1 MRAPAAAVSY
11 ILALSALVLLFV
23 ATSVAANGYG
33 GGGGAS
39 LPGAGNGGGD
49 APAGDNGSGGHNDAS
64 SGPKGGDES
73 VYHKKAY
80 EKPVDGLDA
89 GFYRKSCPDMEGI
102 VQRAVRKAVDADYT
116 LAASLIRLFFH
127 DFAVEGT
134 DASILV
140 DVPGQSEK
148 YAEASKTLRGFDLIE
163 EIKKELEAK
172 CHATVSCA
180 DILTAAA
187 RDAAAAAGVPYWPL
201 KYGRRDGKDSV
212 AGEADRRVPMG
223 GQSVTDLVRF
233 FESNGLTIIDLV
245 VLSGAH
251 TIGRASCGAVRQAL
265 CKLRGGAA
273 ERQYADFLRRKCG
286 GAGAEEGEY
295 VELDG
300 ETPTAFDNQY
310 YKNLMRGRGVLD
322 TDMKLLPDSRT
333 GDLVRALANQ
343 PSQVFAHQFAQSM
356 RKLGEAQVLTGNEG
370 EVRRKCSAVNY

>member
-1 MRAPAAAVSY
+1 MRAPAAAVSPF
-11 ILALSALVLLFV
+11 LALSASLLLLL

-33 GGGGAS
+33 GG
-39 LPGAGNGGGD
+39 D
-49 APAGDNGSGGHNDAS
+49 APAGPSGGYGSHDDAS
-64 SGPKGGDES
+64 SGPKGGDGGEEGG
-73 VYHKKAY
+73 VYHMAAY
-80 EKPVDGLDA
+80 EKSVDGLDA
-89 GFYRKSCPDMEGI
+89 EFYRKSCPDMEGI

-134 DASILV
+134 DASILI

-148 YAEASKTLRGFDLIE
+148 YAEASRTLRGFDLIE
-163 EIKKELEAK
+163 EIKKEMESK

-187 RDAAAAAGVPYWPL
+187 RDAATAAGVPYWPL

-233 FESNGLTIIDLV
+233 FESNGLTIMDLV

-251 TIGRASCGAVRQAL
+251 TIGRASCGAVRPAL
-265 CKLRGGAA
+265 CKLKGAA
-273 ERQYADFLRRKCG
+273 APMERQYADFLRRKCG
-286 GAGAEEGEY
+286 GAGEGEY

-300 ETPTAFDNQY
+300 VTPTEFDNQY
-310 YKNLMRGRGVLD
+310 YRNLMRGRGVLD
-322 TDMKLLPDSRT
+322 TDMMLLPDSRT
-333 GDLVRALANQ
+333 GGLVRAFASQ
-343 PSQVFAHQFAQSM
+343 PSLQFAQQFAQSM

>member
-1 MRAPAAAVSY
+1 MRTPAAAVSPF
-11 ILALSALVLLFV
+11 LALSALLLLLV

-33 GGGGAS
+33 GG
-39 LPGAGNGGGD
+39 D
-49 APAGDNGSGGHNDAS
+49 APAAANGYGGHDDAS
-64 SGPKGGDES
+64 SGPKGNGGGDGGEGG
-73 VYHKKAY
+73 VYHKAAY

-134 DASILV
+134 DASILI

-148 YAEASKTLRGFDLIE
+148 YAEASKTLRGFELIE
-163 EIKKELEAK
+163 EIKAELEAK

-187 RDAAAAAGVPYWPL
+187 RDAATAAGVPYWPL

-233 FESNGLTIIDLV
+233 FESNGLTIMDLV

-251 TIGRASCGAVRQAL
+251 TIGRASCGAVRPAL
-265 CKLRGGAA
+265 CKLKGGAA
-273 ERQYADFLRRKCG
+273 AMERRYADFLRRKCG
-286 GAGAEEGEY
+286 AGGEGEY

-300 ETPTAFDNQY
+300 ETPTEFDNQY

-333 GDLVRALANQ
+333 EGLVRAFANQ
-343 PSQVFAHQFAQSM
+343 PSQVFEHQFAQSM

>member
-1 MRAPAAAVSY
+1 MRTPAAAVSPF
-11 ILALSALVLLFV
+11 LALSALLLLLV

-33 GGGGAS
+33 GGG
-39 LPGAGNGGGD
+39 D
-49 APAGDNGSGGHNDAS
+49 TPAGANGSGGHDDAS
-64 SGPKGGDES
+64 SGPKGGDGAGGEEGG
-73 VYHKKAY
+73 VYPMPAY

-102 VQRAVRKAVDADYT
+102 VQRAVKKAVDADYT

-134 DASILV
+134 DASILI

-187 RDAAAAAGVPYWPL
+187 RDAAVSAGVLYWPL

-223 GQSVTDLVRF
+223 GQSVTELVKF
-233 FESNGLTIIDLV
+233 FQSNGLNIIDLV

-251 TIGRASCGAVRQAL
+251 TIGRASCGAVRPAL
-265 CKLRGGAA
+265 CKLRGAT
-273 ERQYADFLRRKCG
+273 ERRYADFLRRKCG
-286 GAGAEEGEY
+286 AGGDGEY

-300 ETPTAFDNQY
+300 ETPTEFDNQY
-310 YKNLMRGRGVLD
+310 YKNLMLGRGVLD
-322 TDMKLLPDSRT
+322 TDMELLPDSRT
-333 GDLVRALANQ
+333 GGLVRAFANQ
-343 PSQVFAHQFAQSM
+343 PSQVFTHMFAQSM